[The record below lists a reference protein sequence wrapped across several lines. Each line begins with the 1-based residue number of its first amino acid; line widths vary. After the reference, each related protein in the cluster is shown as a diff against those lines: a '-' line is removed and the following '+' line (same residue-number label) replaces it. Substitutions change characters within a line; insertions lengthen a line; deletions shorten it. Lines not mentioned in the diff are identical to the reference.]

1 MKQLNTLPIEDFLN
15 KAKITIKT
23 NQPSMSLTLREVI
36 ELQSSISSVMIR
48 LVNDMESKSNQEE
61 TIQIRMDGGKF

>member
-48 LVNDMESKSNQEE
+48 LVNNMESKSNQEE